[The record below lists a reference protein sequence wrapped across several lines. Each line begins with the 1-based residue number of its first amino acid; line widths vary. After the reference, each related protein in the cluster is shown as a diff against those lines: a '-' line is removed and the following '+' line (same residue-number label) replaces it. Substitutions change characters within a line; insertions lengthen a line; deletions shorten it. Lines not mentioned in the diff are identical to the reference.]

1 METTDY
7 THLSDSSIDDILR
20 SIGITVQEN
29 STATTSTVTAR
40 EGNSRRDNEVETQPT
55 PSSEGILAQI
65 EEEPHYYT
73 HIDAEEIIRDFIG
86 ATSEE
91 DTDTSS
97 SAKPST
103 TLNGP
108 AIITKRE
115 YYDNAYMSRFV
126 GAPWAEA
133 ATKQQVLIAGMG
145 GIGSWASLLIA
156 RLGVEKLILVDYD
169 IIEKHNL
176 SGQFYSKRQVGQ
188 PKIVGLAE
196 SISLFADNPGVETR
210 FVEIDRSFPLE
221 VIPKITVCGFDNMKA
236 RKTMFNLW
244 KTKINTLSKEEK
256 ADYLFIDGRLSLDT
270 LQLFIF
276 TGADKYYMDRYEK
289 EFLFSDAEA
298 DATQC
303 SAKQTSFMANM
314 IGGFIANVIVS
325 FCFDNLP
332 TGLPFFIEYDSN
344 LYNLKVER

>member
-29 STATTSTVTAR
+29 STATTSAVTAR
-40 EGNSRRDNEVETQPT
+40 EEDEEDVGVETQPT
-55 PSSEGILAQI
+55 PPSEGILAQI
-65 EEEPHYYT
+65 EQEPFTYT

-91 DTDTSS
+91 DNSVSS
-97 SAKPST
+97 STRSSD
-103 TLNGP
+103 TLDGP

-176 SGQFYSKRQVGQ
+176 SGQFYSKKQVGQ

-210 FVEIDRSFPLE
+210 LVEIDQSFPLE

-270 LQLFIF
+270 LQLFVF

-332 TGLPFFIEYDSN
+332 AGLPFFIEYDSN